1 MPSISEEIKQK
12 KFKSEQ
18 QKAMLN
24 ILLTANTIYACNSR
38 FFKNYGLSPEQ
49 YNVLRILRGNHPET
63 CTVIYIQ
70 ERMLDK
76 MSNASRLIDKL
87 EAKNLVDRTQSDTDR
102 RQVKIR
108 ITDEGIEL
116 LKTID
121 VPFSKMESQIK
132 CIPED
137 ELVHFN
143 EILDALRNGY
153 CDTCDMD

>member
-1 MPSISEEIKQK
+1 
-12 KFKSEQ
+12 
-18 QKAMLN
+18 MLN
-24 ILLTANTIYACNSR
+24 IMLTANTIYACNSR
-38 FFKNYGLSPEQ
+38 FFKNFGLSPEQ

-63 CTVIYIQ
+63 CTVVYIQ

-87 EAKNLVDRTQSDTDR
+87 ESKKLVERTQSNTDR
-102 RQVKIR
+102 RQVKIK
-108 ITDEGIEL
+108 ITNEGIEL
-116 LKTID
+116 LKAID

-143 EILDALRNGY
+143 EMLDAMRNGY
-153 CDTCDMD
+153 RDSCEITS